1 MFVNIACI
9 AVSRQL
15 FHFLPSLKC
24 NISLLHVNR
33 NMYVNEKINKVRML
47 ILQLHCNTC
56 ILNIGY
62 SPFDFYEFTEKNLKI
77 PCFKSKIDFLD

>member
-1 MFVNIACI
+1 MN
-9 AVSRQL
+9 
-15 FHFLPSLKC
+15 
-24 NISLLHVNR
+24 
-33 NMYVNEKINKVRML
+33 VNEKINKVRML

-62 SPFDFYEFTEKNLKI
+62 SPYDFYEFTEKNLKI